1 MSQAALNTRNG
12 DEEEVNSSRRN
23 NGTRLA
29 GILFLLTVLCTVFV
43 SGWVVLGWME
53 DAQRLPLSKLVLTGE
68 RHYTRNDDIRQSI
81 LALGAPGTFMT
92 QDVNIIQSQIERLP
106 WIKQASVRKQ
116 WPDELKIHLVEY
128 VPIARWNDQHMVDAE
143 GNTFSVPTGRAN
155 KQVLPMLYGPE
166 GSASEVLQGF
176 RDMVQVLAKD
186 RFTLKEAAMTARR
199 SWQLTLNNDI
209 KLNLGRGD
217 TIKRLARF
225 VELYPVLQQQAQT
238 DGKRISYVDL
248 VGEVLPDGM
257 VNIIGVGSCP
267 SRGMDKGG
275 VNDLESVVK
284 CVQRA
289 IDQAELMADCQIS
302 SVYLALSGK
311 HISCQNEIGMVPISE
326 EEVTQEDVEN
336 VVHTAKSVRVRDE
349 HRVLHVIP
357 QEYAIDYQEGIKNP
371 VGLSGVRMQA
381 KVHLITCHNDMAKN
395 IVKAV
400 ERCGLKVD
408 QLIFAGLAASYSVL
422 TEDERE
428 LGVCVVD
435 IGGGTMD
442 IAVYT
447 GGALRHTKVI
457 PYAGNVVT
465 SDIAYAFGT
474 PPSDAEAI
482 KVRHGCAL
490 GSIVGKDES
499 VEVPSVGGRPPRSL
513 QRQTLAE
520 VIEPRYTELLNL
532 VNEEI
537 LQLQEQLRQQGVKHH
552 LAAGIVLTGGAAQI
566 EGLAAC
572 AQRVFHTQVRIGAP
586 LNITGLTDYAQ
597 EPYYST
603 AVGLLHYGKESH
615 LSGEAEVEKRVTASV
630 GSWIKRLNSWLR
642 KEF

>member
-1 MSQAALNTRNG
+1 MIKATDR
-12 DEEEVNSSRRN
+12 
-23 NGTRLA
+23 
-29 GILFLLTVLCTVFV
+29 
-43 SGWVVLGWME
+43 
-53 DAQRLPLSKLVLTGE
+53 KLVVGLE
-68 RHYTRNDDIRQSI
+68 I
-81 LALGAPGTFMT
+81 GT
-92 QDVNIIQSQIERLP
+92 
-106 WIKQASVRKQ
+106 
-116 WPDELKIHLVEY
+116 
-128 VPIARWNDQHMVDAE
+128 
-143 GNTFSVPTGRAN
+143 
-155 KQVLPMLYGPE
+155 
-166 GSASEVLQGF
+166 
-176 RDMVQVLAKD
+176 AKV
-186 RFTLKEAAMTARR
+186 AA
-199 SWQLTLNNDI
+199 
-209 KLNLGRGD
+209 
-217 TIKRLARF
+217 
-225 VELYPVLQQQAQT
+225 
-238 DGKRISYVDL
+238 L

-257 VNIIGVGSCP
+257 INIIGVGSCP

-326 EEVTQEDVEN
+326 EEVTLDDVEN

-447 GGALRHTKVI
+447 GGALRH
-457 PYAGNVVT
+457 AGH
-465 SDIAYAFGT
+465 ARERR
-474 PPSDAEAI
+474 AE
-482 KVRHGCAL
+482 
-490 GSIVGKDES
+490 
-499 VEVPSVGGRPPRSL
+499 
-513 QRQTLAE
+513 
-520 VIEPRYTELLNL
+520 
-532 VNEEI
+532 
-537 LQLQEQLRQQGVKHH
+537 
-552 LAAGIVLTGGAAQI
+552 QI
-566 EGLAAC
+566 EQRAVVLRRLRVGDEHVAHEG
-572 AQRVFHTQVRIGAP
+572 AQRVHGFTVVFVHVDQHVAGLEGAQGVEVDVLGAADLGHGAQGFARMHAEAGAPDHALAQAEVEHQLGERGHQRHDARIGAGRHMP
-586 LNITGLTDYAQ
+586 PPDG
-597 EPYYST
+597 
-603 AVGLLHYGKESH
+603 VGRCPNHIL
-615 LSGEAEVEKRVTASV
+615 
-630 GSWIKRLNSWLR
+630 
-642 KEF
+642 